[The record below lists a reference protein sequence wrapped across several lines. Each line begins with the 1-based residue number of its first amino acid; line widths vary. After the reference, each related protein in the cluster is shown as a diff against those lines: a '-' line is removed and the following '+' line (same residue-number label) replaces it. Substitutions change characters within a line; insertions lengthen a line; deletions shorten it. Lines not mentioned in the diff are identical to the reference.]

1 MAYLG
6 FEKGDM
12 DSFSISYLSLAFF
25 LLRVAASS
33 RPRVTLFVGLLL
45 SYRAGTFFQA
55 LRSPK
60 LNLQI
65 FYQLPQVL
73 FGVLQTVVDNGQI
86 LCGITLAANP
96 FVGRLLNVADINHGR
111 IAKISK

>member
-1 MAYLG
+1 MNSNKFVMAYLG

-45 SYRAGTFFQA
+45 SYGAGKPFQT
-55 LRSPK
+55 LRLPT

-65 FYQLPQVL
+65 
-73 FGVLQTVVDNGQI
+73 
-86 LCGITLAANP
+86 LC
-96 FVGRLLNVADINHGR
+96 
-111 IAKISK
+111 